1 MMKKFVS
8 KVSKLVSVFAI
19 AFMFILL
26 DCQQVNAEAQTIKI
40 GKSTLLPGYVAG
52 VKFSI
57 KPLKNGG
64 YVYCV
69 DKHKKTA
76 KSAAAKLKGNM
87 DAGVA
92 YIIENGYPRKHFT
105 GEKKKDYYITQSAVW
120 WYLDSTTGSSNL
132 SSSFKT
138 KGSDP
143 YGLRPYIKK
152 LVNEAKKAK
161 KEGYL
166 SPSLNVKVGSS
177 KLSLSKDKKYYVSE
191 KINANAKNIDGKY
204 RVSLTSAP
212 SGTIVTDVDGNK
224 QVKFSEG
231 EKFLIKVPASKVAE
245 GKTVSVRAKVT
256 ASLRVQKAYK
266 YQPTNETMQPV
277 ALIAPIE
284 KNVSDTVKL
293 TASRPVTPRT
303 PVTPSILVKKLDKA
317 TGKALEGAI
326 LVIKDKNG
334 NIVKEFTSTIGGEK
348 FTDLTIGETY
358 TLEEKEA
365 PIGYEKTDE
374 KISFTVPNETTIKEL
389 VIYNQKK
396 ERTIVVNK
404 VDKATGKKLDG
415 AILVVRDS
423 TGKIVKRFES
433 KIAGVEI
440 SDLENGTYT
449 IEEEKAPTGYKTI
462 SEKQKFT
469 ITDETKDIE
478 IVVYNERE
486 EKVVII
492 NKVDKSTGKNI
503 EGAKLVVKDS
513 MGNVIKRFEST
524 TTGYE
529 ITGLSNG
536 TYTIEEEEAPKG
548 YKKTDEKKT
557 FTIDDTT
564 TSISVTIENE
574 LVEGNVSI
582 TKIDA
587 TTGRTLPGA
596 EILVT
601 NESGEE
607 VARFTSTDSSYI
619 LKDLAYGTYHV
630 EEVSPPEGYLL
641 SEEVQSF
648 TIDENN
654 TSAQITIKN
663 VPKTNDVE
671 VPDTGSD
678 QSLFILLGIAII
690 TMGVGY
696 VYKTNKQQI

>member
-1 MMKKFVS
+1 MMKFVS
-8 KVSKLVSVFAI
+8 KVSKLVSVFAV
-19 AFMFILL
+19 AFMFMLL

-40 GKSTLLPGYVAG
+40 GESTLLPGYVAG
-52 VKFSI
+52 TKFNI

-64 YVYCV
+64 YVYCI
-69 DKHKKTA
+69 DIHKKTA
-76 KSAAAKLKGNM
+76 KNITGKLKGKM

-138 KGSDP
+138 TGSDP

-152 LVNEAKKAK
+152 LVTEAKKAK

-177 KLSLSKDKKYYVSE
+177 KLSLSKDKKYYVSQ
-191 KINANAKNIDGKY
+191 KIDANAKNIDGKY
-204 RVSLTSAP
+204 QVSLTSAP

-224 QVKFSEG
+224 QSKFSKN
-231 EKFLIKVPASKVAE
+231 EKFLIKVPSSKVAA
-245 GKTVSVRAKVT
+245 GKTVSVKAKII
-256 ASLRVQKAYK
+256 ASSKIQKAYK

-293 TASRPVTPRT
+293 TATKPTPRT
-303 PVTPSILVKKLDKA
+303 PTPSIFVKKVDKA
-317 TGKALEGAI
+317 TGKTIAGAI
-326 LVIKDKNG
+326 LVIKDKSG
-334 NIVKEFTSTIGGEK
+334 KVVKEFTSTIEGEEFK
-348 FTDLTIGETY
+348 DLTIGETY
-358 TLEEKEA
+358 TLEDKEA
-365 PIGYEKTDE
+365 PVGYEKTDE
-374 KISFTVPNETTIKEL
+374 KVSFTVPNETTTKEL

-396 ERTIVVNK
+396 ERSIVVNK
-404 VDKATGKKLDG
+404 VDKATGKKIAG
-415 AILVVRDS
+415 AILVIRDN
-423 TGKIVKRFES
+423 TGKVVKRFES
-433 KIAGVEI
+433 TTTGVEI
-440 SDLENGTYT
+440 SDLANGIYT

-462 SEKQKFT
+462 SEKQRFT
-469 ITDETKDIE
+469 ITDETKNIE

-486 EKVVII
+486 EKVVVI

-503 EGAKLVVKDS
+503 EGAKLVIKDS
-513 MGNVIKRFEST
+513 MGNAIKRFVSG

-529 ITGLSNG
+529 ITGLANG
-536 TYTIEEEEAPKG
+536 TYTVEEEEAPKG

-557 FTIDDTT
+557 FTLSDTVT
-564 TSISVTIENE
+564 NVSVTIENE

-587 TTGRTLPGA
+587 ATGQTLAGA

-601 NESGEE
+601 NDSGEE
-607 VARFTSTDSSYI
+607 VARFTSTNSSYI

-630 EEVSPPEGYLL
+630 EEVNPPEGYLL
-641 SEEVQSF
+641 NEEVQSF

-671 VPDTGSD
+671 VPDTGSS
-678 QSLFILLGIAII
+678 QTLFLLLGIAII

-696 VYKTNKQQI
+696 VYKTNKQQF

>member
-1 MMKKFVS
+1 MKKFVS
-8 KVSKLVSVFAI
+8 KVSKLVSVFTV
-19 AFMFILL
+19 AFLFILL

-40 GKSTLLPGYVAG
+40 GESTLLPGYVAG
-52 VKFSI
+52 VKFNI

-69 DKHKKTA
+69 DKNKKTA
-76 KSAAAKLKGNM
+76 KSTTGKLKGKM

-138 KGSDP
+138 TGSDP

-177 KLSLSKDKKYYVSE
+177 KLSLSKDKKYYVSN
-191 KINANAKNIDGKY
+191 KIDANAKNIDGKY
-204 RVSLTSAP
+204 KVNLTSAP

-224 QVKFSEG
+224 QSKFSKN

-245 GKTVSVRAKVT
+245 GKTVSVKAKIT
-256 ASLRVQKAYK
+256 ASSKIQKAYK

-293 TASRPVTPRT
+293 TVTKPKERI
-303 PVTPSILVKKLDKA
+303 PETPSILVKKVDKA
-317 TGKALEGAI
+317 TGKTIEGAI

-334 NIVKEFTSTIGGEK
+334 IIVKEFTSTIEGEK

-365 PIGYEKTDE
+365 PIGYEKSDE
-374 KISFTVPNETTIKEL
+374 KISFTVPNETTTKEL

-396 ERTIVVNK
+396 ERSIVVNK
-404 VDKATGKKLDG
+404 VDKATGKKIEG

-423 TGKIVKRFES
+423 SGKVVKRFES
-433 KIAGVEI
+433 TTTGVEI
-440 SDLENGTYT
+440 SDLANGIYT
-449 IEEEKAPTGYKTI
+449 IEEEKAPTGYKAI
-462 SEKQKFT
+462 NEKQRFT
-469 ITDETKDIE
+469 ITDETKNVE

-503 EGAKLVVKDS
+503 EGAKLVIKDS
-513 MGNVIKRFEST
+513 MGNVIKRFESG

-529 ITGLSNG
+529 ITGLANG
-536 TYTIEEEEAPKG
+536 TYTVEEEEAPKG

-557 FTIDDTT
+557 FTLSDTV
-564 TSISVTIENE
+564 TSVSVTIENE

-587 TTGRTLPGA
+587 TTGQPLADA

-601 NESGEE
+601 NDSGEE
-607 VARFTSTDSSYI
+607 VARFTSTNSSYI

-630 EEVSPPEGYLL
+630 EEVNPPEGYLL
-641 SEEVQSF
+641 NEEVQSF
-648 TIDENN
+648 TIDQNN

-663 VPKTNDVE
+663 VPKTNAVE

-678 QSLFILLGIAII
+678 QTLFILLGIAII

>member
-1 MMKKFVS
+1 MKKFVS
-8 KVSKLVSVFAI
+8 KVSKLVSVFAV

-40 GKSTLLPGYVAG
+40 GQSTLLPGYVAG
-52 VKFSI
+52 SKFSI

-64 YVYCV
+64 YVYCIN
-69 DKHKKTA
+69 KHKKTA
-76 KSAAAKLKGNM
+76 KNVTGKLTGKM

-120 WYLDSTTGSSNL
+120 WYLDDTTGSSNL
-132 SSSFKT
+132 TNSFKT
-138 KGSDP
+138 TGSDP

-161 KEGYL
+161 KDGYL

-177 KLSLSKDKKYYVSE
+177 KLSLSKDKKYYVSN
-191 KINANAKNIDGKY
+191 KIDANAKNIDGKY
-204 RVSLTSAP
+204 KVSLTSAP
-212 SGTIVTDVDGNK
+212 SGTIITDVDGNK
-224 QVKFSEG
+224 QSSFSKD
-231 EKFLIKVPASKVAE
+231 EKFLIKVPASKLTA
-245 GKTVSVRAKVT
+245 GKTISVKAKIT
-256 ASLRVQKAYK
+256 ASLKVQKAYK

-284 KNVSDTVKL
+284 KNVSDTIKL
-293 TASRPVTPRT
+293 TASKPTPRT
-303 PVTPSILVKKLDKA
+303 PTPSIFVKKVDKA
-317 TGKALEGAI
+317 TGKTIAGAI
-326 LVIKDKNG
+326 LVIKDKSG
-334 NIVKEFTSTIGGEK
+334 KVVKEFTSTTEGVEFK
-348 FTDLTIGETY
+348 DLTIGETY
-358 TLEEKEA
+358 TLEEKE
-365 PIGYEKTDE
+365 PPVGYEKTNE
-374 KISFTVPNETTIKEL
+374 KVSFTVPNETTTKEL
-389 VIYNQKK
+389 IIYNQKK

-404 VDKATGKKLDG
+404 VDKATGKKIAG

-423 TGKIVKRFES
+423 SGKVVKRFES
-433 KIAGVEI
+433 TTTGVEI

-449 IEEEKAPTGYKTI
+449 IEEEKAPTGYKPI

-469 ITDETKDIE
+469 ITNETKNIE

-486 EKVVII
+486 EKVVVI

-513 MGNVIKRFEST
+513 MGNVVKRFVSG

-536 TYTIEEEEAPKG
+536 TYTVEEEEAPKG
-548 YKKTDEKKT
+548 YQKTNEKKT
-557 FTIDDTT
+557 FTLSDTT
-564 TSISVTIENE
+564 TNVSVTIENE

-587 TTGRTLPGA
+587 TTGQTLAGA

-601 NESGEE
+601 NDSGEE
-607 VARFTSTDSSYI
+607 VARFTSTNSSYI

-641 SEEVQSF
+641 NEEVQSF
-648 TIDENN
+648 TIDEDN

-678 QSLFILLGIAII
+678 QTLFLLLGIAII

-696 VYKTNKQQI
+696 VYKTNKQQV

>member
-1 MMKKFVS
+1 MKKFVS
-8 KVSKLVSVFAI
+8 KVSKFISVFAI

-40 GKSTLLPGYVAG
+40 GESTLLPGYVAG

-76 KSAAAKLKGNM
+76 KNATGNLKGKM

-92 YIIENGYPRKHFT
+92 YIIENGYPKKHFT
-105 GEKKKDYYITQSAVW
+105 GEKKKDYYITQAAVW
-120 WYLDSTTGSSNL
+120 WYLDATTGSSNL

-138 KGSDP
+138 TGSDS

-166 SPSLNVKVGSS
+166 SPSLNVKVGTST
-177 KLSLSKDKKYYVSE
+177 LSLSKDKKYYVSN
-191 KINANAKNIDGKY
+191 KIDANAKNIDGKY
-204 RVSLTSAP
+204 KVSLTSAP

-224 QVKFSEG
+224 QSSFSKN
-231 EKFLIKVPASKVAE
+231 EKFLIKVPASKLAE
-245 GKTVSVRAKVT
+245 GKTISVKAKVT
-256 ASLRVQKAYK
+256 ASLKIQKAYK

-277 ALIAPIE
+277 ALIAPVE

-293 TASRPVTPRT
+293 TATKLSTP
-303 PVTPSILVKKLDKA
+303 TPSIFVKKVDKA
-317 TGKALEGAI
+317 TGKTIEGAI
-326 LVIKDKNG
+326 LVIKDKAG
-334 NIVKEFTSTIGGEK
+334 NIVKEFTSTIDGEEFK
-348 FTDLTIGETY
+348 DLTIGETY

-365 PIGYEKTDE
+365 PVGYEKTNE
-374 KISFTVPNETTIKEL
+374 KISFTVPNETTTKEL

-404 VDKATGKKLDG
+404 VDKATGKKIKG
-415 AILVVRDS
+415 AILVVRDNS
-423 TGKIVKRFES
+423 GKIVKRFES
-433 KIAGVEI
+433 TTTGVEI

-449 IEEEKAPTGYKTI
+449 IEEEKAPTGYKAI
-462 SEKQKFT
+462 SEKQRFT
-469 ITDETKDIE
+469 ITDETKNIE
-478 IVVYNERE
+478 IVVYNERV
-486 EKVVII
+486 EKVVVI
-492 NKVDKSTGKNI
+492 NKVDKATGKNI
-503 EGAKLVVKDS
+503 KGAKLVVKDS
-513 MGNVIKRFEST
+513 MGNVIKRFESDI
-524 TTGYE
+524 TGYE
-529 ITGLSNG
+529 ITGLANG
-536 TYTIEEEEAPKG
+536 TYTVEEEEAPKG

-557 FTIDDTT
+557 FTLSDTT
-564 TSISVTIENE
+564 TNVSVTIENE

-582 TKIDA
+582 TKVDA
-587 TTGRTLPGA
+587 TTGQTLAGA

-601 NESGEE
+601 NDSGEE
-607 VARFTSTDSSYI
+607 VARFTSTNSSYI
-619 LKDLAYGTYHV
+619 IKDLAYGTYHV
-630 EEVSPPEGYLL
+630 EEVSAPEGYLL
-641 SEEVQSF
+641 NEEVQSF
-648 TIDENN
+648 TIDEDN

-663 VPKTNDVE
+663 VPKTNNVE

-678 QSLFILLGIAII
+678 QTLFLLLGIAII